1 MMVVYHGLYYGSL
14 AVAKDHL
21 HLKERIKNVWWCS
34 GYGIN
39 ENIFVFKLL
48 QWLNHLLELDL
59 CGEKSRFLCL

>member
-1 MMVVYHGLYYGSL
+1 MMVVYHGLPRTYYGSL

-21 HLKERIKNVWWCS
+21 HLKERIKDVWWCS
-34 GYGIN
+34 GYGVN

-59 CGEKSRFLCL
+59 